1 MKINAEGGGCS
12 ILLPGII
19 RICVCVCVCVFIAL
33 HVVKD
38 WDKSKMACRRGRK
51 RRGGLAALE
60 EIITNPKTIKCPKVL
75 DSIW

>member
-1 MKINAEGGGCS
+1 
-12 ILLPGII
+12 
-19 RICVCVCVCVFIAL
+19 VFIAL